1 MIFLLCTGQ
10 VQNVLGLR
18 KENMADAEPSDAP
31 LGNWY
36 INRFSIDRRK
46 AFIFMS
52 QATFLS
58 FILLQGKVRVTERHL
73 IDLLFGGLEQLLR
86 FRGLSAT
93 TIDNA
98 FMNCD
103 PAIYARTRSRGDL
116 GSLNDLV
123 ALYSHQIYCGGGVEH
138 CDLTDITMKVNET
151 PQRKF
156 QWCSA
161 WEMTQGRLV
170 CPA

>member
-1 MIFLLCTGQ
+1 MIFLLCTGE
-10 VQNVLGLR
+10 VQKVLGLR

-36 INRFSIDRRK
+36 INRFAVDRRK

-52 QATFLS
+52 QATLLS
-58 FILLQGKVRVTERHL
+58 FILLQGRVPVTERHL
-73 IDLLFGGLEQLLR
+73 IDMLFGGLEQLLR
-86 FRGLSAT
+86 FRGLSAKS
-93 TIDNA
+93 IDKA

-103 PAIYARTRSRGDL
+103 PAMYARTRSRSDL

-123 ALYSHQIYCGGGVEH
+123 ALYRHNIRCGGGLNH
-138 CDLTDITMKVNET
+138 CDLTDIMMKVNET
-151 PQRKF
+151 PQRRLE
-156 QWCSA
+156 WCNS
-161 WEMTQGRLV
+161 WEIARCRLA